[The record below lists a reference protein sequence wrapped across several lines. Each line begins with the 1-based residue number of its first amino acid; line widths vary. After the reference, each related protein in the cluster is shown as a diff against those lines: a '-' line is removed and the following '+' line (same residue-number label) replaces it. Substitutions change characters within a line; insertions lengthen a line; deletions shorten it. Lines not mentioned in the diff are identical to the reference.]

1 MVRIFFLL
9 KGNTELPRNPKQKIV
24 SVDFL
29 TFVTY
34 SVLLPLSLCF
44 WFYFWYN
51 RKRKVTVIEIQL
63 KKKNKNK
70 KKRAHINVTMVEC

>member
-1 MVRIFFLL
+1 MVLIFFLL

-34 SVLLPLSLCF
+34 SVLLSLCF

-63 KKKNKNK
+63 KKKTKKK
-70 KKRAHINVTMVEC
+70 KKRAHINITMVEC